1 MEKAD
6 LSKDY
11 QRVKLIMD
19 SLHFS
24 SDRKFAEA
32 IGVSP
37 QNFYDLKS
45 GKTQR
50 VSQSVISKIVE
61 AYPQLN
67 PGWVMSGEGDMMKGP
82 SIQNIQGYNNHHN
95 TNGQSND
102 RYIAHL
108 EAEIELLR
116 KEKEDLWALVR
127 KLMKTE

>member
-1 MEKAD
+1 MELNANYHRIK
-6 LSKDY
+6 
-11 QRVKLIMD
+11 QIMEN
-19 SLHFS
+19 LHFS

-45 GKTQR
+45 GKTKK
-50 VSQSVISKIVE
+50 VSQSVISKIIE
-61 AYPQLN
+61 TYPQFN
-67 PGWVMSGEGDMMKGP
+67 IHWVMSGEGDMLK
-82 SIQNIQGYNNHHN
+82 SANVQTIQGDGNHHN
-95 TNGQSND
+95 TNGQSDD